1 METPTKTKEQLDK
14 ELQDLAKKQAEQA
27 QRLDSKPDAPKD
39 ARKSDVAIPADAL
52 PKEVEA
58 ELKAFSKITSRG
70 NKAFDVAITT
80 YMANNTDVYGISKDV
95 SKVVNGLEKEMIKA
109 YGTTF
114 GMSKE
119 LLSEL
124 ESSLILGGGKEEGPG
139 AALARDFRKVTGFD
153 YEFKEGL
160 SEQKTLDYQQM
171 KDQVV
176 ERASKS
182 LFGNLRADSI
192 TKFASIVTND
202 NWKEFRGVPLLMAKK
217 LGLEDQIDTDRL
229 AHRTD
234 VVSVYGNL
242 FGNYANRF
250 RTKYLN

>member
-114 GMSKE
+114 GMSQE

-139 AALARDFRKVTGFD
+139 AALARDFRRVTGFD

-171 KDQVV
+171 KD
-176 ERASKS
+176 
-182 LFGNLRADSI
+182 
-192 TKFASIVTND
+192 
-202 NWKEFRGVPLLMAKK
+202 
-217 LGLEDQIDTDRL
+217 
-229 AHRTD
+229 
-234 VVSVYGNL
+234 
-242 FGNYANRF
+242 
-250 RTKYLN
+250 